1 VADGSAVSALGQ
13 SLEDYLSI
21 RRALGYKLVDE
32 GRLLMDFVA
41 FVDQSGAVAITTELA
56 VAWAVRPHDASP
68 GWSARRLSAV
78 RGFARHHQM
87 IDPDSEIP
95 PVGLLPR
102 RNHRPTPYLYS
113 NDDVTA
119 LLMAAR
125 TLSPQ
130 LRAATYET
138 LIGLLASTGM
148 RIGEAMRLD
157 DTDIDSAGSVVTV
170 NNSKFGRSRL
180 LPVHSSTLDALNAYT
195 DLRERLCPHP
205 KAPSVFVS
213 TRAARLAHSTINFTF
228 HQMLDRADLN
238 QAASG
243 CRPRVHDL
251 RHSFAVKTLLNWYRD
266 GADVQS
272 RLPALS
278 AYLGHVHP
286 SDTYWYLTAA
296 PELLAL
302 AADRLVAPQSN
313 ST

>member
-1 VADGSAVSALGQ
+1 MSALGQ
-13 SLEDYLSI
+13 SVEDYLSI
-21 RRALGYKLVDE
+21 RRTLGYKLVDE
-32 GRLLMDFVA
+32 GRLLMDFAA
-41 FVDQSGAVAITTELA
+41 FVDQHGAVAVTTELA
-56 VAWAVRPHDASP
+56 VAWAIGPHDASP
-68 GWSARRLSAV
+68 GWWARRLSMV
-78 RGFARHHQM
+78 RGFARHHQT
-87 IDPDSEIP
+87 IDPGSEIP

-113 NDDVTA
+113 DDDVTA
-119 LLMAAR
+119 LLTAAR

-157 DTDIDSAGSVVTV
+157 DTDIDWAGSVVTV

-180 LPVHSSTLDALNAYT
+180 VPVHPTTLAALRSYT

-205 KAPSVFVS
+205 SAPSVFVS
-213 TRAARLAHSTINFTF
+213 TRAARLAHSTINDNF
-228 HQMLDRADLN
+228 HQLLDQADLGR
-238 QAASG
+238 AASG
-243 CRPRVHDL
+243 RRPRVHDL
-251 RHSFAVKTLLNWYRD
+251 RHSFAVKTLLDWYRD
-266 GADVQS
+266 GADVKG

-302 AADRLVAPQSN
+302 AADRLCAPQSS

>member
-1 VADGSAVSALGQ
+1 MSALGQ

-32 GRLLMDFVA
+32 GRLLADFVA
-41 FVDQSGAVAITTELA
+41 LVDQSGGATVTTELA
-56 VAWAVRPHDASP
+56 VTWAIRPHDVSP
-68 GWSARRLSAV
+68 SWSARRLSMV
-78 RGFARHHQM
+78 RGFARHHQT
-87 IDPDSEIP
+87 IDPRSEIP

-102 RNHRPTPYLYS
+102 RMHRPTPYLYS
-113 NDDVTA
+113 DDDVNA
-119 LLMAAR
+119 LLTAAR

-130 LRAATYET
+130 LRATTYET

-157 DTDIDSAGSVVTV
+157 DTDIDWAGNVVTV

-180 LPVHSSTLDALNAYT
+180 VPVHSSTLNALRAYT

-205 KAPSVFVS
+205 RAPSVFVS
-213 TRAARLAHSTINFTF
+213 TRAARLPQSTINFTF
-228 HQMLDRADLN
+228 HQILDRADLN
-238 QAASG
+238 RATSG

-266 GADVQS
+266 GVDVQS

-278 AYLGHVHP
+278 AYLGHIHP

-302 AADRLVAPQSN
+302 AADRLVAPQS
-313 ST
+313 SSS

>member
-1 VADGSAVSALGQ
+1 MSALGK
-13 SLEDYLSI
+13 SVEDYLSI

-41 FVDQSGAVAITTELA
+41 FVDHSGAAAVTTELA
-56 VAWAVRPHDASP
+56 VAWAIGPNDASA
-68 GWSARRLSAV
+68 GWWARRLSTV
-78 RGFARHHQM
+78 RGFARHHQT
-87 IDPDSEIP
+87 IDPGSEIP

-113 NDDVTA
+113 DDDVTA

-125 TLSPQ
+125 MLSPR
-130 LRAATYET
+130 LRAVTYET

-157 DTDIDSAGSVVTV
+157 DTDIDWTGSVVTV

-180 LPVHSSTLDALNAYT
+180 VPVHRTTLEALRVYI

-205 KAPSVFVS
+205 SAPSVFVS
-213 TRAARLAHSTINFTF
+213 TRAARLAHSTINDNF
-228 HQMLDRADLN
+228 HRLLDQADVGR
-238 QAASG
+238 AASG

-296 PELLAL
+296 AELLAL
-302 AADRLVAPQSN
+302 AADRLVAPQS
-313 ST
+313 SVT

>member
-1 VADGSAVSALGQ
+1 MSALDQ
-13 SLEDYLSI
+13 SVEDYLSI
-21 RRALGYKLVDE
+21 RRTLGYKLVDD
-32 GRLLMDFVA
+32 GRLLMDFAA
-41 FVDQSGAVAITTELA
+41 FVDQQGAVGVTTELA
-56 VAWAVRPHDASP
+56 VAWAIGPHDASP
-68 GWSARRLSAV
+68 GWWARRLSMV
-78 RGFARHHQM
+78 RGFARHHQT

-113 NDDVTA
+113 DDDVTA
-119 LLMAAR
+119 LLMTAR
-125 TLSPQ
+125 TLTPQ

-157 DTDIDSAGSVVTV
+157 DTDIDWAGSVLTV

-180 LPVHSSTLDALNAYT
+180 VPVHPSTLDALRVYIE
-195 DLRERLCPHP
+195 LRERLCPHP
-205 KAPSVFVS
+205 SAPSVFVS
-213 TRAARLAHSTINFTF
+213 TSASRLAHSTINDNF
-228 HQMLDRADLN
+228 HRLIDQADLGRT
-238 QAASG
+238 AAG

-251 RHSFAVKTLLNWYRD
+251 RHSFAVKTLLDWYRD
-266 GADVQS
+266 GADVKV

-302 AADRLVAPQSN
+302 AADRLVAPQS
-313 ST
+313 SRT

>member
-1 VADGSAVSALGQ
+1 MSALGQ

-21 RRALGYKLVDE
+21 RHALGYKLVDE

-41 FVDQSGAVAITTELA
+41 FVDQSGGVAITTELA
-56 VAWAVRPHDASP
+56 VAWAVRPLDASP
-68 GWSARRLSAV
+68 GWSARRLSTV
-78 RGFARHHQM
+78 RGFARHHQT

-102 RNHRPTPYLYS
+102 RNHRPAPYLYS
-113 NDDVTA
+113 DDDVTA
-119 LLMAAR
+119 LLLAAR

-138 LIGLLASTGM
+138 LVGLLASTGM

-157 DTDIDSAGSVVTV
+157 NTDIDWAGSVVTV

-180 LPVHSSTLDALNAYT
+180 IPVHSSTLDALGAYT
-195 DLRERLCPHP
+195 ELRARLCPR
-205 KAPSVFVS
+205 PSGLSLFVS
-213 TRAARLAHSTINFTF
+213 TRAGRLAHSTINATF
-228 HQMLDRADLN
+228 HQMVDRADLDR
-238 QAASG
+238 APSG
-243 CRPRVHDL
+243 RRPRVHDL

-266 GADVQS
+266 GADVQGQ
-272 RLPALS
+272 LPALS

-286 SDTYWYLTAA
+286 SDTYWYMTAA

-302 AADRLVAPQSN
+302 AADRLVAPQTS

>member
-1 VADGSAVSALGQ
+1 VAGGSVVSALDQ
-13 SLEDYLSI
+13 SLENYLSI

-32 GRLLMDFVA
+32 GRLLLDFVA
-41 FVDQSGAVAITTELA
+41 FVDQSGGAVVTTELA
-56 VAWAVRPHDASP
+56 VAWAVRPQGVSP
-68 GWSARRLSAV
+68 GWSARRLSTV
-78 RGFARHHQM
+78 RAFARHHQT
-87 IDPDSEIP
+87 IDPHSEIP

-130 LRAATYET
+130 LRAATHET

-148 RIGEAMRLD
+148 RIGEVMRLD
-157 DTDIDSAGSVVTV
+157 DTDIDWASSVVTV

-180 LPVHSSTLDALNAYT
+180 VPIHSSTLDALHAYT

-228 HQMLDRADLN
+228 HQILDRADLN
-238 QAASG
+238 RAAFG

-286 SDTYWYLTAA
+286 SDTYWYLSAA

-302 AADRLVAPQSN
+302 AADRLVAPQTS
-313 ST
+313 SS

>member
-1 VADGSAVSALGQ
+1 MAESSVVSALGQ
-13 SLEDYLSI
+13 SLENYLSI

-32 GRLLMDFVA
+32 GRLLMDFVV
-41 FVDQSGAVAITTELA
+41 FVDQSGTVAITTELA
-56 VAWAVRPHDASP
+56 VAWAISPHDASP
-68 GWSARRLSAV
+68 GWRARRLSMV
-78 RGFARHHQM
+78 RGFARHHQT
-87 IDPDSEIP
+87 IDPDSEVP

-113 NDDVTA
+113 DDDVAA
-119 LLMAAR
+119 LLTATR

-138 LIGLLASTGM
+138 LVGLLASTGM

-157 DTDIDSAGSVVTV
+157 DTDIDWADSVVTV

-180 LPVHSSTLDALNAYT
+180 VPVHHTTLNALRSYI

-205 KAPSVFVS
+205 SAPSVFVS
-213 TRAARLAHSTINFTF
+213 TRAARLAHSTINSTF
-228 HQMLDRADLN
+228 HQILDQADLDR
-238 QAASG
+238 AASG

-251 RHSFAVKTLLNWYRD
+251 RHSFAVKTLLDWYRD
-266 GADVQS
+266 GADVTG

-278 AYLGHVHP
+278 AYLGHLHP

-302 AADRLVAPQSN
+302 AADRLCAPQGGR
-313 ST
+313 T

>member
-1 VADGSAVSALGQ
+1 MSALGQ
-13 SLEDYLSI
+13 SVEDYLSI

-32 GRLLMDFVA
+32 GRLLMDFAA
-41 FVDQSGAVAITTELA
+41 FVDQQGAVAVTTELS
-56 VAWAVRPHDASP
+56 VAWAMGPHDASP
-68 GWSARRLSAV
+68 GWRATRLSMV
-78 RGFARHHQM
+78 RGFARHHQT
-87 IDPDSEIP
+87 IDPGSEIP

-113 NDDVTA
+113 DDDVTA

-125 TLSPQ
+125 TLTPQ

-157 DTDIDSAGSVVTV
+157 DTDIDWAGGVVTV

-180 LPVHSSTLDALNAYT
+180 VPVHSTTLDALRAYT

-205 KAPSVFVS
+205 SAPSVFVS
-213 TRAARLAHSTINFTF
+213 TRAARLAHSTINDNF
-228 HQMLDRADLN
+228 HQLLDQADLGRV
-238 QAASG
+238 AGG

-251 RHSFAVKTLLNWYRD
+251 RHSFAVKTLLDWYRD
-266 GADVQS
+266 GADVQG

-302 AADRLVAPQSN
+302 AADRLAAPQSS